1 MPVMRVATGPFEP
14 VVLYAHPVAGRLLG
28 RMRHRVEHILD
39 PRALPG
45 LSVPVAM
52 DEVSPL

>member
-39 PRALPG
+39 TRALPG

>member
-1 MPVMRVATGPFEP
+1 MRVATGPFEP
-14 VVLYAHPVAGRLLG
+14 MVLYAHPVAGRLLG
-28 RMRHRVEHILD
+28 RMRHGVEHVLD
-39 PRALPG
+39 TRTLSG